1 MSECQGN
8 VSVWTT
14 DNGQFFIGVWSG
26 LWNVDFRPGLDTQV
40 IQAEFCFVAGRT
52 NWLKFI
58 VTLAAGSGPAVT
70 QLWAV
75 AVTDCAP
82 VCAKMGKSKQPGPK
96 QLKKPKQLRHPGH
109 GQPGCKQPKQ
119 PKAPDQPGPGPSE
132 PCAAAEVHRAAAEVP
147 PNDLP
152 LHHVVRRWEYALEG
166 PDARDGIPFKRC
178 PNWVEE
184 KVVQKVR
191 QLQPSKK
198 ICFGPFDE
206 EFQVISK
213 KKGKRNFSSQVHWT
227 IMDSNVPGYIILYN
241 RIRSLFLYMRPT
253 DVLEPNPELQGLPEE
268 SESKES
274 KAKAKTKAKAKA
286 KESKSNKSERP
297 SQGSSSRSQD

>member
-96 QLKKPKQLRHPGH
+96 QLEKPKQLRHPGH

-132 PCAAAEVHRAAAEVP
+132 PCADAEVHRAAAEVL
-147 PNDLP
+147 PNDLS

-166 PDARDGIPFKRC
+166 PNATDGIPWKRS
-178 PNWVEE
+178 PDWVEE
-184 KVVQKVR
+184 KVAQKVR
-191 QLQPSKK
+191 QLQPAKK

-206 EFQVISK
+206 EFRFIST

-227 IMDSNVPGYIILYN
+227 IMESNWLGHIVLYN
-241 RIRSLFLYMRPT
+241 RIRSLFLHMRPIL
-253 DVLEPNPELQGLPEE
+253 VLEPNPKPELHGLPEE
-268 SESKES
+268 SESKP
-274 KAKAKTKAKAKA
+274 KAKAKA
-286 KESKSNKSERP
+286 KESKSNKSGRP
-297 SQGSSSRSQD
+297 SESQGSRSQD